1 MTDRHTT
8 DRHTT
13 DRNATDSRST
23 LVRATTVAVAALVVA
38 SLGVGPVASL
48 ADPNAATVQD
58 PENSQVRIAH
68 MSADAPAV
76 DVRVGNE
83 TVAQDLEFGDVTDY
97 LDLQEGEYRVS
108 IVTAENETTVS
119 EVQLSVPANERLTVA
134 AIGQVA
140 ENATEEFRLV
150 ALSDARRAP
159 TGANASVRL
168 VHVSPDLG
176 PVDVTVNRTGEVL
189 FDDVTFGNATEYVT
203 VPSGVYTLNVR
214 EAAEGNNGTL
224 LSTHTE
230 SLQNRTAYS
239 VFAAPEDEQPDE
251 PVALFVAIDQTDNPE
266 IPGATTVAEDS
277 TTTAE
282 NMTTTAENATTE
294 S

>member
-1 MTDRHTT
+1 MTDRPDRTTT
-8 DRHTT
+8 DG
-13 DRNATDSRST
+13 RST
-23 LVRATTVAVAALVVA
+23 LLRAATVAVALVVVA
-38 SLGVGPVASL
+38 SLGVGSVASL
-48 ADPNAATVQD
+48 AESNAPAVQD

-68 MSADAPAV
+68 MSADAPAI
-76 DVRVGNE
+76 DVRVDNE
-83 TVAQDLEFGDVTDY
+83 TVVQDLEFGDVTDY
-97 LDLQEGEYRVS
+97 LDVQEGNRQVT
-108 IVTAENETTVS
+108 IVTAENETTVL
-119 EVQLSVPANERLTVA
+119 ETQLSVPANERLTVA
-134 AIGQVA
+134 AVGQVA

-150 ALSDARRAP
+150 TLSDARRAP

-214 EAAEGNNGTL
+214 EATESNDGAIV
-224 LSTHTE
+224 STHTE

-266 IPGATTVAEDS
+266 IPGVTTANETETNETTATDGTTETGTAGNQ
-277 TTTAE
+277 TTTEA
-282 NMTTTAENATTE
+282 
-294 S
+294 

>member
-1 MTDRHTT
+1 MTDRNTT
-8 DRHTT
+8 DSRTT
-13 DRNATDSRST
+13 DRNTTDRRST
-23 LVRATTVAVAALVVA
+23 LVRATTVAVALAVVA

-48 ADPNAATVQD
+48 TESNAPTAQD

-68 MSADAPAV
+68 MSADAPTI
-76 DVRVGNE
+76 DVRVDNE

-97 LDLQEGEYRVS
+97 LDVQEGDRQVT
-108 IVTAENETTVS
+108 IVTAENETTVL
-119 EVQLSVPANERLTVA
+119 ERQLSVPANERLTVA

-159 TGANASVRL
+159 TGANSSVRL

-176 PVDVTVNRTGEVL
+176 PVDVTINRTGEVL

-214 EAAEGNNGTL
+214 EATEGNNGTL

-230 SLQNRTAYS
+230 SLQNGTAYS
-239 VFAAPEDEQPDE
+239 AFAAPEDEQPDE

-266 IPGATTVAEDS
+266 IPGATT
-277 TTTAE
+277 T
-282 NMTTTAENATTE
+282 ENATAE